1 MTTPPPLR
9 AESADPAPR
18 LRGELVRLGHATRT
32 PELSATDRE
41 KVRRVLNT
49 WLPVAAAHRDAQ
61 TSRSATALWSE
72 LISDVQD
79 SDTGALRPITTSSVY
94 RAQNLI
100 RALLEATQRGPS
112 VEELSDQIRKS
123 VADGDYPPG
132 LVMPM
137 RKVAAEVGYTQS
149 SVVRVE
155 LAVSD
160 LQAEGL
166 VTVEPYHRFRIVGA
180 ATTHRPTRLADWLRV
195 LIEGGVYPPSNPLPL
210 VQQLARTISSSPQY
224 VTLALRQ
231 LSDENLLHFEPG
243 RRPSLRYSHPLIA
256 GGGPTLEE
264 LISRVRRRAEALPA
278 PAPGHDPLRQVCQ
291 RLGLW
296 WRTRH
301 MPQPAE
307 LDQALVRLIAAVEP
321 LIRSSVARHPH
332 DPRVQSIVRRAAL
345 TASAP
350 PPNDL
355 DLRMWRAACLSTA
368 VRELLDL
375 TENIPSHPVSSAGA
389 APSPGSGR
397 SAS

>member
-1 MTTPPPLR
+1 MTTPPPLH

-18 LRGELVRLGHATRT
+18 LRGELVRLGHATRN
-32 PELSATDRE
+32 PELSATDRK
-41 KVRRVLNT
+41 KVRRILNT

-61 TSRSATALWSE
+61 SSRSATALWRE
-72 LISDVQD
+72 LISDVRD

-112 VEELSDQIRKS
+112 VEQLADRIRKS
-123 VADGDYPPG
+123 VANGDYPPG

-137 RKVAAEVGYTQS
+137 KKLAAEVGYTQS

-155 LAVSD
+155 LAVND

-180 ATTHRPTRLADWLRV
+180 ATTHRPTQVADWLRV
-195 LIEGGVYPPSNPLPL
+195 LIEGGVYPHSSPLPL

-231 LSDENLLHFEPG
+231 LSDENLIHFQAG
-243 RRPSLRYSHPLIA
+243 RRPTLRYDHPLIA
-256 GGGPTLEE
+256 GGGPPLEE
-264 LISRVRRRAEALPA
+264 LITLVRLCAEARPT
-278 PAPGHDPLRQVCQ
+278 PVSDHDSLRQVCG
-291 RLGLW
+291 RLWLW

-332 DPRVQSIVRRAAL
+332 DPQVQSIVRRAAL
-345 TASAP
+345 TAAAP

-375 TENIPSHPVSSAGA
+375 TDGTPPRPVSSAGA
-389 APSPGSGR
+389 APSLGSGR